1 MKLIVLSALF
11 LFSHLSFSSAL
22 FQPHLDHEQAHELTW
37 VFTKPVKDWGKTNKE
52 QITITCEHPMPE
64 FEVKWS
70 NATTFKV
77 IPKKNFNPGEK
88 CEGRLNIDAKEAFT
102 FEVPKAKVLQVYPWN
117 FDGLEEDSSF
127 IVKLDADV
135 DPALVGAAAF
145 VEVEGMSEKVEFSV
159 VEGEK
164 RKAALKAAYIEEPSK
179 AYVLEPRRRFPVS
192 KNIAFVIKE
201 GFAFGFKQEGKIRDP
216 FSVKVSCQRTNA
228 SAPCSPL
235 GSISLEFS
243 NDVPAKYLRDIRL
256 IHGKKEHKLDI
267 GERTNSATYVSFKVK
282 LDPASSYKVTIP
294 SGIRDENDRELSNI
308 KKFPLKME
316 TAAYPPLAKFPGAFG
331 ILESEAEPVVP
342 VTVRNIEK
350 EVRLRKTSAVIPIK
364 NPILIMQW
372 RQAVAKRQN
381 QGYDETTE
389 LRHRSVFEGSKI
401 PVKDEKIEYK
411 LGNNEMEVLGL
422 PLKGKGLH
430 LVELSSPILA
440 GSLLEK
446 KDIFHVSTAVMVTN
460 LAVHLKIGQTNSMAW
475 VTTLD
480 KGEVVPDSSV
490 KLHDCKGAVLAEG
503 KTNKE
508 GIVFFSKVTKDNLNC
523 TSQVENFHSR
533 IMAIASKGDDAT
545 FTLSDWNDGIEPWR
559 FNISSWYNSE
569 IRRAHTIFDRPIYK
583 QGEKV
588 SMLHLLRSQTENGL
602 VLDKS
607 FTHLYISNSAS
618 EKEWKIPLTW
628 KESGAASTSFTIPEE
643 AAQGTYYVSL
653 INLNKNIVSE
663 RLDAGFFLVKDFR
676 VPLMRSDLQFKDKRT
691 QYTAG
696 EELTLLG
703 HLEYLAGGAAGDTPV
718 TLRTEIYPSYGA
730 VIPDYDEY
738 SFRFG
743 EPGESEPSS
752 QVLEKMTANTDK
764 NGDVKFQIKGIP
776 KSSFLRQ
783 LTAEVEY
790 MDPTGVF
797 HTTALNAEIYPSEDI
812 IGLRSIGDKKLN
824 EKMDFGV
831 VILDLKRKPV
841 KNREWKGVLFESI
854 TTSIRK
860 KILGGFYTYDN
871 STRIERIGEVCSGKT
886 NAQGFANCQ
895 FKVEKGGQYFLVA
908 ESEGSKNQLQFWVYG
923 DSDSWESQTYHD
935 RMDLMADKKE
945 YTPGETA
952 KIELKLPFEKGT
964 VLITKETTGVR
975 SAWVT
980 TYERK
985 NPFIE
990 VPLGNEDFPNTFI
1003 SVFVVRG
1010 RLSEGQPTGMIDLS
1024 RPAYRMGIT
1033 EIKVS
1038 RKDHRLKLE
1047 LIPEKTIYQVRDKVK
1062 LKVKVTS
1069 LDGTKVTNTKVAI
1082 SVFDEGLLLI
1092 NSQSSF
1098 NPEASLYVPYGNLV
1112 TTATAQGQIIGK
1124 RHFGLKA
1131 RPHGGGGGKD
1141 LKTREL
1147 FDTII
1152 YWNPSVAVDA
1162 NGEANIEFK
1171 LNDSLT
1177 SFKIYGA
1184 AYSETKFGKSD
1195 TRVVATQ
1202 DVMTFAGTSPS
1213 IRTGD
1218 EFSAI
1223 YTMKNITSGEK
1234 ALSLSLTMNGTRIH
1248 ESQLKLLGGESKVL
1262 KVPMQA
1268 FVKAGEAVYLLSI
1281 TEGNKIIDTVKT
1293 VQKVM
1298 PLHVPQVAY
1307 SDLKQINKS
1316 LEVAGNT
1323 TNERLAGTDLLLSS
1337 TLIPSPESMRNFM
1350 REYPYNCLEQQLARA
1365 VIMEDQKLW
1374 KKIDKELS
1382 TYIDSR
1388 GFLKFYPTG
1397 PADSGYIELTTYFL
1411 EITHWNKWKSS
1422 RDKELE
1428 ATLARFVKGEIKNL
1442 HEWEWKNLDLLRFR
1456 AMTTLKLRNSPLFEN
1471 LWLAEVKPAHE
1482 ADRVMT
1488 LLDKWILMGGTPKA
1502 AAAHEIIQ
1510 KKLKIDGSTVT
1521 LVSSNNESNNWF
1533 FMGDGPVFGRFLLLQ
1548 KTLPIE
1554 SEFTKFF
1561 KENEGKFIRGYR
1573 GVQKNGYFPDTPSNT
1588 LAYILTKK
1596 WDQPPVAG
1604 STSVAS
1610 KKSVWKNNEAPKLTL
1625 SVDEAKQN
1633 QILKHEG
1640 AGSPWV
1646 DIRYLAFP
1654 DASKGSFEGI
1664 EVEQSIEGQDGRKDF
1679 KVQDRIKMTIT
1690 IKTRS
1695 DVTLPGIRVPL
1706 PSGSTIIGAT
1716 SDLSLSYEERSE
1728 HEWKGYPSYLPKG
1741 TYKVELS
1748 VRLNQ
1753 PGDFE
1758 IPGTRVEALYSP
1770 EVFGRLPH
1778 WSMAI
1783 KE

>member
-11 LFSHLSFSSAL
+11 FFSQLSHAGAL

-37 VFTKPVKDWGKTNKE
+37 VFTKPVKDWGKTDKE
-52 QITITCEHPMPE
+52 QVTLKCEHPLPE
-64 FEVKWS
+64 FDIKWS
-70 NATTFKV
+70 NATTLKL
-77 IPKKNFNPGEK
+77 IPKKNFGPGEK
-88 CEGRLNIDAKEAFT
+88 CEGKLNVDAKDAFK

-117 FDGLEEDSSF
+117 FNGLEEDSSF
-127 IVKLDADV
+127 IVKLDAEV
-135 DPALVGAAAF
+135 DPALVSASTY
-145 VEVEGMSEKVEFSV
+145 VEVEGMSEKVEFTV

-164 RKAALKAAYIEEPSK
+164 KKAALKAAYIENPEG
-179 AYVLEPRRRFPVS
+179 AYVLEPRRTFPVS
-192 KNIAFVIKE
+192 KSIAFVIKE

-216 FSVKVSCQRTNA
+216 FSVKVTCERTNA

-235 GSISLEFS
+235 GKIGLEFS
-243 NDVPAKYLRDIRL
+243 NDVPSKYLKDIRL
-256 IHGKKEHKLDI
+256 LLGKKEFKLDL
-267 GERTNSATYVSFKVK
+267 GDNTNSAMYVNFKVK
-282 LDPASSYKVTIP
+282 LDPASSYKVTMP
-294 SGIRDENDRELSNI
+294 SGIRDENDRELTNI
-308 KKFPLKME
+308 KKFPVKME

-331 ILESEAEPVVP
+331 ILESEIEPVLP

-350 EVRLRKTSAVIPIK
+350 EVRLKKTSAIIQIK
-364 NPILIMQW
+364 NPLLIMQW
-372 RQAVAKRQN
+372 RQAVAKRQG
-381 QGYDETTE
+381 QGWDENTE
-389 LRHRSVFEGSKI
+389 LRHKSVFEGSTI
-401 PVKDEKIEYK
+401 PVKEEKIQYK

-430 LVELSSPILA
+430 LVELSSPIMA

-480 KGEVVPDSSV
+480 KGEVVPESTV
-490 KLHDCKGAVLAEG
+490 KLHDCNGVVLAEG
-503 KTNKE
+503 KTNIG
-508 GIVFFSKVTKDNLNC
+508 GIVFFNKITKDNLSC
-523 TSQVENFHSR
+523 TSKVENFHNR
-533 IMAIASKGDDAT
+533 MMAIASKGDDAT
-545 FTLSDWNDGIEPWR
+545 FTLSDWSEGIEPWR
-559 FNISSWYNSE
+559 FNISSWYDSE
-569 IRRAHTIFDRPIYK
+569 IRRAHTVFDRPIYK

-602 VLDKS
+602 ILDKS
-607 FTHLYISNSAS
+607 FTHLLIYNSGS
-618 EKEWKIPLTW
+618 EKEWKIPLNW
-628 KESGAASTSFTIPEE
+628 KESGAASTTFTIPEE
-643 AAQGTYYVSL
+643 AAQGTYSVSL
-653 INLNKNIVSE
+653 VTLKKNDVDQ
-663 RLDAGFFLVKDFR
+663 RLQAGYFIVKDFR

-703 HLEYLAGGAAGDTPV
+703 HLEYLAGGSAGDTPV
-718 TLRTEIYPSYGA
+718 TLRTEVFPSYSA

-743 EPGESEPSS
+743 EPGEKEPSS
-752 QVLEKMTANTDK
+752 LVLDKKTANTDK

-776 KSSFLRQ
+776 KSSFLRT

-797 HTTALNAEIYPSEDI
+797 HTTALNAEIFPFSEI

-824 EKMDFGV
+824 EKMDFGI

-841 KNREWKGVLFESI
+841 KNREWKGILFESI
-854 TTSIRK
+854 TTSTRK
-860 KILGGFYTYDN
+860 KILGGFYSYDN
-871 STRIERIGEVCSGKT
+871 STKIEKIGEVCKGKT
-886 NAQGFANCQ
+886 NAQGLANCQ
-895 FKVEKGGQYFLVA
+895 FKVEKGGQYFIVA
-908 ESEGSKNQLQFWVYG
+908 ETEDSKNQLQFWVYG

-935 RMDLMADKKE
+935 RMDLIADKKE
-945 YTPGETA
+945 YAPGEKA
-952 KIELKLPFEKGT
+952 KIEMKLPFEKGT

-975 SAWVT
+975 TAWVT
-980 TYERK
+980 SFERK

-990 VPLGNEDFPNTFI
+990 VPLTNEDFPNTFI
-1003 SVFVVRG
+1003 SAFVVRG
-1010 RLSEGQPTGMIDLS
+1010 RLAEGQPTGMIDLS

-1033 EIKVS
+1033 EIKVA

-1047 LIPEKTIYQVRDKVK
+1047 LTPEKTTYQVRDKVK

-1069 LDGTKVTNTKVAI
+1069 LDGSKLANTKVVL

-1092 NSQSSF
+1092 NSQNSF

-1112 TTATAQGQIIGK
+1112 TTATAQGQVIGK

-1147 FDTII
+1147 FDTMI
-1152 YWNPSVAVDA
+1152 YWNPAVTLDA

-1184 AYSETKFGKSD
+1184 AYSETKFGRSD
-1195 TRVVATQ
+1195 SRVVATQ

-1223 YTMKNITSGEK
+1223 YTLKNITSGDK
-1234 ALSLSLTMNGTRIH
+1234 NLSLRLNMNGEKIH
-1248 ESQLKLLGGESKVL
+1248 ESQIKLVGGESKVL
-1262 KVPMQA
+1262 KVPMKA
-1268 FVKAGEAVYLLSI
+1268 FVKNGEAVYILSI
-1281 TEGNKIIDTVKT
+1281 SEGSKVIDTVKT
-1293 VQKVM
+1293 VQKII

-1307 SDLKQINKS
+1307 SDLKLINKS
-1316 LEVAGNT
+1316 LEIAGNT
-1323 TNERLAGTDLLLSS
+1323 TNDRLAGTDLLLSS
-1337 TLIPSPESMRNFM
+1337 TLLPSLESMRSFM

-1382 TYIDSR
+1382 TFIDSR

-1397 PADSGYIELTTYFL
+1397 PADSGFIELTTYFL

-1422 RDKELE
+1422 RDDELE
-1428 ATLARFVKGEIKNL
+1428 STLARFVNGEIKNL
-1442 HEWEWKNLDLLRFR
+1442 HEWEWRNLELLRFR
-1456 AMTTLKLRNSPLFEN
+1456 AKTTLKLRNSKHFAT
-1471 LWLAEVKPAHE
+1471 LWLAEVKPPHE
-1482 ADRVMT
+1482 ADTVMT
-1488 LLDKWILMGGTPKA
+1488 LMDKWVLLAGTPKA
-1502 AAAHEIIQ
+1502 ALAHEIIQ
-1510 KKLKIDGSTVT
+1510 KKLKIDGSTVA
-1521 LVSSNNESNNWF
+1521 LVSNNNESNNWF

-1554 SEFTKFF
+1554 SGFTTFF

-1573 GVQKNGYFPDTPSNT
+1573 GVQKSGYFPDTPSNT
-1588 LAYILTKK
+1588 LAYILAKK

-1604 STSVAS
+1604 TTSVAA
-1610 KKSVWKNNEAPKLTL
+1610 KKSVWKNNEASKISLT
-1625 SVDEAKQN
+1625 VDEAKQN
-1633 QILKHEG
+1633 QTVKHEG

-1646 DIRYLAFP
+1646 DVRYLAYP
-1654 DASKGSFEGI
+1654 DASKESFEGI
-1664 EVEQSIEGQDGRKDF
+1664 EVEQTIEGQDGRKDF
-1679 KVQDRIKMTIT
+1679 KVQDRIKITIT
-1690 IKTRS
+1690 IKSRS

-1706 PSGSTIIGAT
+1706 PSGSTIIGAG
-1716 SDLSLSYEERSE
+1716 SDLALSYEERTE
-1728 HEWKGYPSYLPKG
+1728 HEWKGYPMYLPKG
-1741 TYKVELS
+1741 THKVELS

-1778 WSMAI
+1778 WSMVI